1 MPLPRFH
8 NLSEDKQR
16 AILDAAAAEFAQH
29 GFDGA
34 SFNRIIAAAGISKGA
49 MYYYFADKAD
59 AYGAVLDD
67 VLARMAGAVGDLAA
81 PADADGYWALMAGG
95 MGRLTRIFFADP
107 QLAALAR
114 SLYRSSG
121 GRGHERL
128 LERLTAWVEQLLA
141 LGQRLGAVRDDAPRE
156 LLVAAVTGLLVSMD
170 RWFADAIEQQPPEAL
185 APLVPKTLEL
195 VRDLLAPRRKQP

>member
-8 NLSEDKQR
+8 NLPVDKQR
-16 AILDAAAAEFAQH
+16 AILDAAAAEFARH
-29 GFDGA
+29 GFESA

-67 VLARMAGAVGDLAA
+67 VLDRVVEAVRDLPG
-81 PADADGYWALMAGG
+81 PADAGGYWAALAGG
-95 MGRLTRIFFADP
+95 MGCLTRAFFSDP

-114 SLYRSSG
+114 SLYQSSG
-121 GRGHERL
+121 GPVYQRL
-128 LERLTAWVEQLLA
+128 LERITAWVDRLLV
-141 LGQRLGAVRDDAPRE
+141 LGQRLGAVRDDVPRE
-156 LLVAAVTGLLVSMD
+156 LLVAAVTGMLVSMD
-170 RWFADAIEQQPPEAL
+170 RWFATAIERQPVETL

-195 VRDLLAPRRKQP
+195 VQDLLTRERREP